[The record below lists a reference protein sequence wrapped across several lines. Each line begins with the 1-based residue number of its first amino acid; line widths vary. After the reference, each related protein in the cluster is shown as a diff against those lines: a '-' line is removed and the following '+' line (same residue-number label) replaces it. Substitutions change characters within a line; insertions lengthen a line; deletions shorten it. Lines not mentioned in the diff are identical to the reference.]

1 MGNKFSKIPKHA
13 IEIWLIF
20 NSIAQILGGGG
31 QLGPPKL
38 NGSFWTPKPD
48 RFNRP
53 NAPKRICLDCLQD
66 YFCSH
71 LTTPK
76 TTKKLPLI
84 DFG

>member
-38 NGSFWTPKPD
+38 NGSIQTLKPENVKGRSRLSFNQPKSS
-48 RFNRP
+48 
-53 NAPKRICLDCLQD
+53 
-66 YFCSH
+66 SH
-71 LTTPK
+71 RLEAIFALSS
-76 TTKKLPLI
+76 KLN
-84 DFG
+84 FFSAN